1 MGSTQKIIGWIILGI
16 GALLFIVALSL
27 PDLEATAD
35 EGEWGDGIIIC
46 NDGEAVYGEIED
58 GWKDCDD
65 GSDESE
71 TTGADMGAFSCCCMI
86 IPGFLTL
93 VTNYNTK
100 NKQMM
105 IMQNPAQMQMQMQAQ
120 QQQMQ
125 MNVLN
130 HKMQMQAQQQQM
142 HAQRQQMHAQ
152 RQQMHAQRQQMQVRQ
167 NIGSAV
173 QQVGAKI
180 SGNNQNNDKFKE
192 ILSMVLADGYMSKKE
207 EEKIEKKRVDLGI
220 SVDEHRA
227 ILKELGLDWDQ
238 LKKLQKAKTNEDAG
252 RLDIAAQMYEDAG
265 KLDKASALRFQLKAM
280 EKSGGGVHTTTY
292 NISDSAI
299 GGGINDGKE

>member
-16 GALLFIVALSL
+16 GALLFLVALSL
-27 PDLEATAD
+27 PDSEATAD
-35 EGEWGDGIIIC
+35 IGEWGDGIIIC
-46 NDGEAVYGEIED
+46 DNGEAVYGEIDD
-58 GWKDCDD
+58 GWDDCDD
-65 GSDESE
+65 SSDESE
-71 TTGADMGAFSCCCMI
+71 TTGAEMGAFSCCCMV

-93 VTNYNTK
+93 ITNYNTK
-100 NKQMM
+100 NKQ
-105 IMQNPAQMQMQMQAQ
+105 IMVVQNPAQMQMQMQMQAQ

-142 HAQRQQMHAQ
+142 RAQQQQMQAQRQQI
-152 RQQMHAQRQQMQVRQ
+152 QMRQ
-167 NIGSAV
+167 NIGSVV

-180 SGNNQNNDKFKE
+180 SGNNQNSIKFKE

-207 EEKIEKKRVDLGI
+207 EEKIEKKRVELGI
-220 SVDEHRA
+220 SVDEHKA
-227 ILKELGLDWDQ
+227 ILKDLGLDWDQ
-238 LKKLQKAKTNEDAG
+238 LKKLQDAKTNEDAG
-252 RLDIAAQMYEDAG
+252 RLDVAAQMYEDAG

-280 EKSGGGVHTTTY
+280 EKGGGGIHTTTY

-299 GGGINDGKE
+299 GGGINEGKE

>member
-1 MGSTQKIIGWIILGI
+1 
-16 GALLFIVALSL
+16 
-27 PDLEATAD
+27 
-35 EGEWGDGIIIC
+35 
-46 NDGEAVYGEIED
+46 
-58 GWKDCDD
+58 
-65 GSDESE
+65 
-71 TTGADMGAFSCCCMI
+71 
-86 IPGFLTL
+86 
-93 VTNYNTK
+93 
-100 NKQMM
+100 
-105 IMQNPAQMQMQMQAQ
+105 
-120 QQQMQ
+120 
-125 MNVLN
+125 
-130 HKMQMQAQQQQM
+130 
-142 HAQRQQMHAQ
+142 
-152 RQQMHAQRQQMQVRQ
+152 MQVRQ